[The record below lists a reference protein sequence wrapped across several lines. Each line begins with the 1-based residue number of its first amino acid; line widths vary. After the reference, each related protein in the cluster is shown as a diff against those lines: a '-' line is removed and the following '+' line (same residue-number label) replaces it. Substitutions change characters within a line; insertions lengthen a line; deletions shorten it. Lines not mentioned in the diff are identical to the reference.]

1 MALHVFNTL
10 TRKKDE
16 FIPARP
22 PVVRIYTCGLT
33 VYSPMH
39 IGHARTYCFWDV
51 FRRFLEYRG
60 FYVMSVINYTD
71 IDDRNIEA
79 ADETRGAMDIAE
91 GVAATFRR
99 DCRALRIK
107 DYAAYTRA
115 TDFVQGQI
123 EMVAKL
129 LELGHAYI
137 VNGEVFYD
145 VSSFPGY
152 GKLSGRS
159 VSEQQ
164 TGASGRV
171 TEDVGRKRHPAD
183 FTLWKPSP
191 PGHPSWQTGQAGWES
206 GRPGWHIE
214 CSVMSSATL
223 GESFDVHGGAVD
235 NLFPHH
241 ENEIAQSEPLCGC
254 KPWVRYWMHPEHLDL
269 RGEKMSKSL
278 GNIVGIPDMLSRHN
292 YDDVRWFYA
301 MTHYRS
307 KLSFSDDL
315 IDSAAEG
322 FSKIKRLVRILE
334 DKLSAVPDEQLKVPA
349 AGDYASLREGDDAVP
364 RFRHRYTYS
373 SFGEITAKMMGKFL
387 AALDDDL
394 NCPLATAALFDY
406 VNELY
411 AAGIEQYSD
420 VADVLA
426 AYQALTR
433 HLYVLGIEYPSERLF
448 PELAAECLAVG
459 GGGDTEVL
467 LEGVVHNLAEF
478 RENLRAN
485 KEYEKADFLRKVLD
499 SAGLLI
505 EDTQD
510 KPRWEVIPEIAL
522 SSMGAWGYYGH
533 TKELEIEYRHGKRD
547 VYIDVPEDAYQKF
560 KESGFSAAF
569 YIRNIRGKYKRK

>member
-10 TRKKDE
+10 TRKKE
-16 FIPARP
+16 AFIPARP

-79 ADETRGAMDIAE
+79 ADATRGAMDIAE

-99 DCRALRIK
+99 DCHALRIK

-123 EMVAKL
+123 EMVARL

-137 VNGEVFYD
+137 VEGEVFYD
-145 VSSFPGY
+145 ISSFPGY

-191 PGHPSWQTGQAGWES
+191 PGHPSWQTGHADWPS

-278 GNIVGIPDMLSRHN
+278 GNIIGIPELLSRHS

-301 MTHYRS
+301 MSHYRS
-307 KLSFSDDL
+307 KLSFSDEL

-322 FSKIKRLVRILE
+322 FCKIKRLVRILE
-334 DKLSAVPDEQLKVPA
+334 DKLASAPDDALVVPA
-349 AGDYASLREGDDAVP
+349 AGQYTTLREGDDAVP
-364 RFRHRYTYS
+364 RFKHHFTYGQ
-373 SFGEITAKMMGKFL
+373 FGEVTAKMMGKFL
-387 AALDDDL
+387 AAMDDDL

-411 AAGIEQYSD
+411 AAGIESLPLGGA
-420 VADVLA
+420 VSPGGGAGVSPAGADGGQDARPTQENIASVLA

-433 HLYVLGIEYPSERLF
+433 HLYVLGIEYPDERLF

-459 GGGDTEVL
+459 GGGDTEPYEQFVDRL
-467 LEGVVHNLAEF
+467 LALRQQARKDKDFAKADLIRDMLAE
-478 RENLRAN
+478 
-485 KEYEKADFLRKVLD
+485 
-499 SAGLLI
+499 AGLSV
-505 EDTQD
+505 EDTPD
-510 KPRWEVIPEIAL
+510 GPRWELVE
-522 SSMGAWGYYGH
+522 
-533 TKELEIEYRHGKRD
+533 
-547 VYIDVPEDAYQKF
+547 
-560 KESGFSAAF
+560 
-569 YIRNIRGKYKRK
+569 